1 MVAFSGANS
10 NSGSLNGE
18 WAAPEG
24 GSGVNFF
31 LQIWAGSWEGEEG
44 EVVQTGVNKK
54 LFVNEILPGQEF
66 KISILGGNI
75 HLKIAFGQKLTKNLL
90 TYFTTWL

>member
-1 MVAFSGANS
+1 M
-10 NSGSLNGE
+10 
-18 WAAPEG
+18 
-24 GSGVNFF
+24 
-31 LQIWAGSWEGEEG
+31 
-44 EVVQTGVNKK
+44 VQTGVNKK

-90 TYFTTWL
+90 AYFATWLLTH